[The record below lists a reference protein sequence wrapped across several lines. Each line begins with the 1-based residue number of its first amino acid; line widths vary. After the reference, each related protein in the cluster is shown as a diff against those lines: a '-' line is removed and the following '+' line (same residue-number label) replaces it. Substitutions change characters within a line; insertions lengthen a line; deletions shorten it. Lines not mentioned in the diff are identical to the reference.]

1 MENLILS
8 AGIVCPL
15 LILMLVGMLV
25 RRVGF
30 LDETLAR
37 RLNKIVFY
45 VTMPAMSYKSIAE
58 GMRPEAGQLR
68 PVLWIL
74 GGIVVAF
81 VVAFFIVPRFTKDN
95 ARRGVIVQGAC
106 RGNDIVFGLAVA
118 AALMSPDDL
127 SLMMI
132 TIAMTAPLFSLL
144 SILELEY
151 FRGGKP
157 KFFQLLRKIVVNPVI
172 ISCGLGLIAR
182 EFSFQLPEVF
192 QSALNTLSGANTA
205 LAFLILGATL
215 SLSSV
220 KENRLALTATSL
232 VKLILLPAVGIGT
245 LLLLGYRGAPI
256 AVGMVIFGAPTA
268 IVSFPLATELDGDA
282 RLAGEMVA
290 VTSLLSILT
299 MFLWIFLCKQL
310 GVM

>member
-1 MENLILS
+1 MENLLLS
-8 AGIVCPL
+8 AGVVCPL
-15 LILMLVGMLV
+15 LLLMLVGMLV
-25 RRVGF
+25 RRVGI
-30 LDETLAR
+30 LDEATAR

-45 VTMPAMSYKSIAE
+45 VTMPAISYKSIAE
-58 GMRPEAGQLR
+58 GMRPEAGQLH
-68 PVLWIL
+68 PVFWIL

-81 VVAFFIVPRFTKDN
+81 LAAFFIVPRFTEDN

-118 AALMSPDDL
+118 AALLPPEEL
-127 SLMMI
+127 SLMMLA
-132 TIAMTAPLFSLL
+132 IAMTAPLFSIL

-157 KFFQLLRKIVVNPVI
+157 KPFQLLGKIVKNPVI
-172 ISCGLGLIAR
+172 ISCVLGLIAR
-182 EFSFQLPEVF
+182 EFSFRLPEVIG
-192 QSALNTLSGANTA
+192 SAVNTLAGANTA

-215 SLSSV
+215 SFHSV
-220 KENRLALTATSL
+220 KQNRLPLAAISL
-232 VKLILLPAVGIGT
+232 VKLVLLPAAGLGT

-256 AVGMVIFGAPTA
+256 VVALVIFGAPTA

-282 RLAGEMVA
+282 RLAGESVA

-299 MFLWIFLCKQL
+299 MFLWIFLLKQL